1 MAEQMVVVVETEP
14 DAINIRLLEE
24 RLYEFNVEAT
34 GIADGKSFG
43 LFLRE
48 PSGTMIGVA
57 YGWTWGGTCHLRYLF
72 VPADRRNQGHGTRL
86 MQAVED
92 EARLRRCGQIV
103 VETHDFQAPGFYRK
117 LGFDVTGVV
126 EGYPRG
132 HRYLTLV
139 EPLPGA
145 EPQDR
150 SQSTIVRPSIA
161 AVAGST
167 RRTRANLAVS
177 VAMAT

>member
-1 MAEQMVVVVETEP
+1 
-14 DAINIRLLEE
+14 
-24 RLYEFNVEAT
+24 
-34 GIADGKSFG
+34 
-43 LFLRE
+43 
-48 PSGTMIGVA
+48 
-57 YGWTWGGTCHLRYLF
+57 
-72 VPADRRNQGHGTRL
+72 
-86 MQAVED
+86 
-92 EARLRRCGQIV
+92 
-103 VETHDFQAPGFYRK
+103 
-117 LGFDVTGVV
+117 VTGVV

-139 EPLPGA
+139 KPLPGA